1 MITTKRD
8 SMWPL
13 KENHKHMK
21 RILKTFCA
29 SLLVLLP
36 VAAMAQIDGELVKP
50 RSGKFLLQNATVVTV
65 TKGTLNNTSVLVEN
79 GKIAQI
85 GSNIPANGAEVIDCS
100 GKFIYPG
107 MIDGGTRLGLVE
119 VSSVAE
125 TVDYAEIGD
134 VTPNMQA
141 LTTVNPNAEAIG
153 VTRVSGVTTVL
164 TVPTGGLFPGTAA
177 LINLNGYTPDQM
189 YGGFKAIVMNFPSS
203 GRRGRM
209 DRRSDEDIRKES
221 EKALK
226 EANDIW
232 ENAKNYLELKKSG
245 AELKYYPEM
254 DQLSKAVSGELPL
267 LIVVDAASDIQ
278 NAIKWVADKN
288 VKVIFSG
295 VSEGWRVADEIAKAG
310 IPVITGPV
318 QELPSRQSDRY
329 DTPYANAGKMAQAGV
344 KVAIRTDEEENVR
357 NLPFHAAFAAAYGLG
372 KEEALKAITIN
383 PAEIFGL
390 QDQYG
395 SVETGKRAN
404 LVISTGDPLETKSQ
418 IIHVFIDGYLIP
430 MSNRHIRL
438 YQEFLERSPGLKLN

>member
-1 MITTKRD
+1 M
-8 SMWPL
+8 
-13 KENHKHMK
+13 N

-29 SLLVLLP
+29 SLLALIP
-36 VAAMAQIDGELVKP
+36 VAAMAQIDGEFVKP
-50 RSGKFLLQNATVVTV
+50 RTGKFLLQNATVVTV
-65 TKGTLNNTSVLVEN
+65 TKGTLENTSVLVEN
-79 GKIAQI
+79 GKIAQVGTGI
-85 GSNIPANGAEVIDCS
+85 NASDAEVIDCT
-100 GKFIYPG
+100 GMFIYPG

-119 VSSVAE
+119 VSSVPE
-125 TVDYAEIGD
+125 TVDYAELGN

-203 GRRGRM
+203 GRRGRF
-209 DRRSDEDIRKES
+209 DRRSDEDIKKDS

-232 ENAKNYLELKKSG
+232 ENAKNYLSLKEAG
-245 AELKYYPEM
+245 AELQYYPEM

-278 NAIKWVADKN
+278 NAIKWVEGKDI
-288 VKVIFSG
+288 KVIFSG
-295 VSEGWRVADEIAKAG
+295 VAEGWRVADEIAKAG

-329 DTPYANAGKMAQAGV
+329 DAAYANAGKMAKAGV

-383 PAEIFGL
+383 PAEIFGI

-395 SVETGKRAN
+395 SVEAGKRAN
-404 LVISTGDPLETKSQ
+404 LVVSTGDPLETKSQ
-418 IIHVFIDGYLIP
+418 IMHVFIDGYRIP

-438 YQEFLERSPGLKLN
+438 YQEFLERSPGLKAN